1 MAAILNLEVMAKA
14 ECVIV
19 FSSVL
24 KAAFVVDAS
33 YGLDA
38 MVCRTAAVI
47 WLGCS
52 TRIRRETNREK
63 NPQESKSRNTN
74 RIEVRETL

>member
-38 MVCRTAAVI
+38 MVCRTGAVI

-63 NPQESKSRNTN
+63 N
-74 RIEVRETL
+74 REKNP